1 MHHDRM
7 ASTFTFRFRRRPLAP
22 AIQGLGLA
30 VALAVT
36 SACATSAAPAPAQP
50 PQEQPSLK
58 PADELRALIG
68 DASCSEHGQ
77 CRTIAWGSK
86 ACGGPQSYVAY
97 STLRTDTSRLE
108 ALAKRHAEAQAR
120 DNEASGRISNC
131 MLVTDPGAQCVA
143 NRCVLNKAAGR

>member
-1 MHHDRM
+1 MHHRRM
-7 ASTFTFRFRRRPLAP
+7 TSTFTFRIHRPPLAS

-36 SACATSAAPAPAQP
+36 SACATSTSPAQP
-50 PQEQPSLK
+50 PQEQPSVK

-68 DASCSEHGQ
+68 DASCSDHAQ

-97 STLRTDTSRLE
+97 STLRTDASKLE

-120 DNEASGRISNC
+120 DNEASGRLSNC

-143 NRCVLNKAAGR
+143 SRCVLNKVPAVR